1 MSMNTIPS
9 SFALTRT
16 SLIVNRVPRSRT
28 VSPDLMCFAFSIIFI
43 LPSLSPFPAGYAE
56 EENQN
61 QSEAKNN
68 QLDVACLDLQRN
80 SIDTSTVSWVELARK
95 KRSGQPVMNRS
106 KQGPVWVRQLLSF
119 YSSVWVSVSAVSL
132 TPSNR
137 QR

>member
-43 LPSLSPFPAGYAE
+43 LPSLAPSPAGYAE

-68 QLDVACLDLQRN
+68 QLDVPCLDIQRH

-95 KRSGQPVMNRS
+95 KTLWTPVMNRS
-106 KQGPVWVRQLLSF
+106 KQDRYG
-119 YSSVWVSVSAVSL
+119 
-132 TPSNR
+132 
-137 QR
+137 